1 MSNSSEVTFKSNIKF
16 NEPSSPWLIGI
27 ASITA
32 AMAVPAALYLRRKH
46 NIKLPT
52 RPIVPRRQTTVGT
65 PLKSLTPIQSTA
77 LYSNVA
83 QGTSGINSVNQSP
96 LNHVSHSSSP
106 EVIGKNDFNPA
117 LYTIG
122 AFGIATLLVSL
133 GALIGVGAVKT
144 TMNVQDT
151 QEFAREM
158 RRIVVTRMPIL
169 SARIHRALNNGDDD
183 DGPEDTIDWN
193 WEDAEKRLKDAFEK
207 DGLMAWAEVA
217 LKEIQA
223 EERLERSKRKGLDDA
238 H

>member
-1 MSNSSEVTFKSNIKF
+1 MSPLPLGSMFQ
-16 NEPSSPWLIGI
+16 LGI
-27 ASITA
+27 ASIAA
-32 AMAVPAALYLRRKH
+32 AMAVPAALYFRRKH
-46 NIKLPT
+46 NFKLPT
-52 RPIVPRRQTTVGT
+52 RPIAPRRQTTVGT
-65 PLKSLTPIQSTA
+65 SLRSLTPIRSTT

-83 QGTSGINSVNQSP
+83 QGTSGINSVNISP
-96 LNHVSHSSSP
+96 PNHVSHSSSP
-106 EVIGKNDFNPA
+106 EVVGKNDFNPA

-158 RRIVVTRMPIL
+158 RRIVLTRMPIL

-183 DGPEDTIDWN
+183 DGPEDTTNWN